1 MRKRRG
7 MIWRI
12 KKSNGIRANRRA
24 VEELRGD
31 EGMCEALLE
40 IMEPEIN
47 QMVKEATE
55 KETKRLQE
63 ETERLQ
69 EETERL
75 QEETERL

>member
-47 QMVKEATE
+47 QMVKAATE